1 MFSAVGARV
10 LCAETVAVR
19 MYSGHQHG
27 NAEQTYTY
35 NPGNRA
41 ERHMFVLRLYLD
53 GDYHE
58 PPAEALPPPPV
69 MTESASGCCTVL

>member
-1 MFSAVGARV
+1 V
-10 LCAETVAVR
+10 LCAETVTVR

-41 ERHMFVLRLYLD
+41 ERHMFVLRIFLD
-53 GDYHE
+53 GDYAE
-58 PPAEALPPPPV
+58 PPREALPPPPV
-69 MTESASGCCTVL
+69 IQESSGDGCCTIM